1 MQYTISQFLFLLE
14 AIIFTSVIFMH
25 LSNKSFSV
33 IMLYVVQSVMV
44 AALLFFSGLEKMDFS
59 LWLVVF
65 LILAVKAVIAPYFFF
80 GLIKK
85 SQLKFNVSSYLNVP
99 LTLAVLTILTIVANA
114 DFFKPLATLA
124 PYNGNSLLLAVAAI
138 LISFFLI
145 INKRGALPQMI
156 GILSLE
162 NAIVSFAA
170 FAGLEQ
176 TAGLEAGIIFDILMW
191 IIIATVFAAMIYRQ
205 FGSLDVTS
213 MKHLTE

>member
-1 MQYTISQFLFLLE
+1 
-14 AIIFTSVIFMH
+14 
-25 LSNKSFSV
+25 
-33 IMLYVVQSVMV
+33 MLYVVQSVMV